1 MALIKD
7 FNKYKL
13 GIELVDKHHK
23 NLIDIVN
30 DLFDAL
36 TRGAKTEVIEY
47 FISRLKVYSL
57 AHFKS
62 EEEFMMKHRYP
73 DLLSHKIIHKKF
85 IDKVDEFSVK
95 IGKESIGK
103 ELITFLVTWLIDH
116 ILKEDKKYAD
126 FILKKEF

>member
-23 NLIDIVN
+23 NLIGIVN

-36 TRGAKTEVIEY
+36 TRGAKTEVIEN

-62 EEEFMMKHRYP
+62 EEEFMLKHRYP

-85 IDKVDEFSVK
+85 IDKIDEFSEK